1 MQTTVDNRS
10 EGTVTTSQASS
21 PQPERD
27 SPDVLLER
35 IQAVVEDDLLR
46 GARKYD
52 REQTVALSGVPLDR
66 AQRLWTAMGFAA
78 AEDPHE
84 VMFTDD
90 DVEALRLLDSLIT
103 SGIVEPD
110 LEVAVTRALGQ
121 TFSRLAD
128 WQVTL
133 MGRHVLRRLSINADN
148 LDQTDHD
155 EVVDA
160 IRETAV
166 EIVPVI
172 EALQSYVWRR
182 HLAAVA
188 GRSLVLPDDKRT
200 GRTQVVGFADMVGY
214 TSLTRRID
222 ITELSTLLE
231 DFESTATAVIAQ
243 RRGWVIKNVGDE
255 VMFAVEDPSDAA
267 AIALELQSSV
277 HADDGLPALR
287 IGMALGPVLV
297 RFGDAYGSVVNIA
310 ARLTS
315 AAKPGTILLD
325 AELADVLGDAPDL
338 RVKAL
343 RSMRVRGFHKLKPY
357 VLRGPKPR

>member
-1 MQTTVDNRS
+1 MQATLDNRS

-27 SPDVLLER
+27 SPAVLLER
-35 IQAVVEDDLLR
+35 IQALVEGNLLR
-46 GARKYD
+46 GARKYN
-52 REQTVALSGVPLDR
+52 REQTAALTGVPLER
-66 AQRLWTAMGFAA
+66 AQRLWTAMGFADSD
-78 AEDPHE
+78 DPDA

-90 DVEALRLLDSLIT
+90 DIEALRLLDSLIA
-103 SGIVEPD
+103 SGVVEQD

-133 MGRHVLRRLSINADN
+133 MGRHVLRRLEINPDN

-155 EVVDA
+155 AVVDA
-160 IRETAV
+160 IHDTTTEV
-166 EIVPVI
+166 VPI
-172 EALQSYVWRR
+172 LEALQSYVWRR

-188 GRSLVLPDDKRT
+188 GRALVLPDDRRT
-200 GRTQVVGFADMVGY
+200 GRTQVIGFADMVGY

-231 DFESTATAVIAQ
+231 DFESTATSVIAQ
-243 RRGWVIKNVGDE
+243 RHGRVIKNVGDE
-255 VMFAVEDPSDAA
+255 VMFAVEDPADAA

-277 HADDGLPALR
+277 LADDGLPALR

-325 AELADVLGDAPDL
+325 AELAAILGDDPDL
-338 RVKAL
+338 RVRAL
-343 RSMRVRGFHKLKPY
+343 RSMRVRGFHKLKPF
-357 VLRGPKPR
+357 VLRGPKR